1 MSKKNSNVKLKN
13 FFENSDNFS
22 KIFLKFKTKIFKL
35 KKKSLVVAISGGPD
49 SLALASLCKAVSYKK
64 DLKFHYI
71 LVNHNLRKNSK
82 RESLQVKKLLKKFN
96 INLKI
101 FNNKKKIKNNIQ
113 AEARNIRY
121 ETLKTYCI
129 KNKIKIILTAHN
141 LEDQVETFFI
151 RLSRGSGLT
160 GLSSMKSLTSISHSV
175 KLYRPLLDT
184 NKIILVKISK
194 KVFGVYFN
202 DPSNQNKKFL
212 RTKIRNLKKH
222 LIESGIE
229 YDQIIKS
236 INNLNSSKLILD
248 KYYKKIFKETVS
260 KTRNEVFI
268 HFKRFKD
275 FEDEI
280 KIKLINKAI
289 KILRGNYYDAR
300 SKKVLNLIKNVQN
313 KRFIK
318 STLAGCLFY
327 LKKEHLC
334 LKLEKRD

>member
-1 MSKKNSNVKLKN
+1 
-13 FFENSDNFS
+13 
-22 KIFLKFKTKIFKL
+22 
-35 KKKSLVVAISGGPD
+35 
-49 SLALASLCKAVSYKK
+49 
-64 DLKFHYI
+64 
-71 LVNHNLRKNSK
+71 
-82 RESLQVKKLLKKFN
+82 
-96 INLKI
+96 
-101 FNNKKKIKNNIQ
+101 
-113 AEARNIRY
+113 
-121 ETLKTYCI
+121 
-129 KNKIKIILTAHN
+129 
-141 LEDQVETFFI
+141 
-151 RLSRGSGLT
+151 
-160 GLSSMKSLTSISHSV
+160 
-175 KLYRPLLDT
+175 
-184 NKIILVKISK
+184 
-194 KVFGVYFN
+194 
-202 DPSNQNKKFL
+202 
-212 RTKIRNLKKH
+212 LKKH

>member
-1 MSKKNSNVKLKN
+1 M
-13 FFENSDNFS
+13 
-22 KIFLKFKTKIFKL
+22 
-35 KKKSLVVAISGGPD
+35 KSLD
-49 SLALASLCKAVSYKK
+49 
-64 DLKFHYI
+64 
-71 LVNHNLRKNSK
+71 R
-82 RESLQVKKLLKKFN
+82 
-96 INLKI
+96 
-101 FNNKKKIKNNIQ
+101 
-113 AEARNIRY
+113 
-121 ETLKTYCI
+121 
-129 KNKIKIILTAHN
+129 NKIKIILTAHN

-212 RTKIRNLKKH
+212 RTKVRNLKKH

-229 YDQIIKS
+229 YDQIIKA

-280 KIKLINKAI
+280 KQKINFLKNERVTFFSGYDCDSLAFEKISGFENFVYPFKSIAISRLIEAHKSLI
-289 KILRGNYYDAR
+289 SLLLKSCILKNL
-300 SKKVLNLIKNVQN
+300 SKV
-313 KRFIK
+313 F
-318 STLAGCLFY
+318 S
-327 LKKEHLC
+327 
-334 LKLEKRD
+334 